1 MCALLLR
8 GALRWHIKITI
19 MCGNPFAIYLN
30 TVQLLMVLI
39 NQFPGSFFLEVFCFQ
54 IRGFTQIT
62 QVKSIS
68 KILIINQYE

>member
-1 MCALLLR
+1 
-8 GALRWHIKITI
+8 
-19 MCGNPFAIYLN
+19 
-30 TVQLLMVLI
+30 MVLI